1 METQQCEWCKASFE
15 NKRARFCST
24 VCRNRWISSRNDY
37 KRISEKLKYPQN
49 NCQECGKL
57 YDYEPRKKFCSHSC
71 AAKNINRVRPKEV
84 YQKQSETM
92 KRKIQNGEFQMPSQI
107 GCQKPSKKVLFK
119 KICVFCAQ
127 EFEIGAS
134 HKNKKYCN
142 VACRREAEKPK
153 GPKQALAAYR
163 RECAFDFALKDYPN
177 EFDFEL
183 IKKYGWYAP
192 KNHGNNLSGVSRDH
206 MLSVREGYE
215 KNISPDIL
223 AHPAN
228 CQLLVHNENVSKSKK
243 SSISLEELI
252 ERIQN
257 WDTKY
262 KE

>member
-1 METQQCEWCKASFE
+1 MNMEIQYCELCNISFE
-15 NKRARFCST
+15 NKRSKFCSI
-24 VCRNRWISSRNDY
+24 VCRNRWISARNNY
-37 KRISEKLKYPQN
+37 KLISEKLKYPQN

-57 YDYEPRKKFCSHSC
+57 YDYNSQQKFCSRSC
-71 AAKNINRVRPKEV
+71 AAKNNNRARSKDT
-84 YQKQSETM
+84 YQKQSETL
-92 KRKIQNGEFQMPSQI
+92 KRKIRNGEIQMPF
-107 GCQKPSKKVLFK
+107 QKNPKITYKKK
-119 KICVFCAQ
+119 CIFCDQ
-127 EFEIGAS
+127 EFEIAAS

-142 VACRREAEKPK
+142 VTCRREAEKPK

-215 KNISPDIL
+215 KNISPEII

-243 SSISLEELI
+243 SSISLEELR

-262 KE
+262 KK